1 MESSDKTSLHSVR
14 SVERSSCEQRG
25 RARAKN
31 NHHHKRRK
39 ITGARWRGTQTGYD
53 AHSYSRGPGACQ
65 RAGAGQV
72 ERGRRSYDGGQ
83 WCGRRQSIR
92 WERGGNPARSRCLE
106 GEEGQRRS
114 GESVNSP
121 LLSLLPRE
129 APLPLPVDV
138 PSRARAY
145 IRIHTPGW
153 LAAGWFLFLFRVLR
167 RNWRVSCLDKISNS
181 SSRGWQQC
189 VFSRF
194 RLCSELSLGPGDR
207 P

>member
-1 MESSDKTSLHSVR
+1 MNNEDVQEQKTIIITSGEKQSLGHDGEGPKQGMTRIHIREAPVRASV
-14 SVERSSCEQRG
+14 
-25 RARAKN
+25 ARAE
-31 NHHHKRRK
+31 
-39 ITGARWRGTQTGYD
+39 
-53 AHSYSRGPGACQ
+53 
-65 RAGAGQV
+65 QV

-138 PSRARAY
+138 PSRARAC

-181 SSRGWQQC
+181 SRGWQQC